1 MWQTEQLDQK
11 LGRVFEAASRT
22 VLALFIVV
30 ILLATLAGIGATLW
44 DLRLIVSHGFHEAF
58 KPLLI
63 DMLTVL
69 AAVEILRT
77 ALAYLSEGR
86 VKVTYIIDTV
96 LVTVLT
102 ETMAFWHRELD
113 WTQLAMLLALVL
125 TLAAIR
131 VLAVR
136 FSPRSARLEL

>member
-1 MWQTEQLDQK
+1 MWIMECDTRLTQF
-11 LGRVFEAASRT
+11 FETCSRAI
-22 VLALFIVV
+22 LSLFIVAL
-30 ILLATLAGIGATLW
+30 LLATLGGIGCTLW
-44 DLRLIVSHGFHEAF
+44 DLRLIVLSGFHQAF
-58 KPLLI
+58 KTLLI

-69 AAVEILRT
+69 AAIEILRT
-77 ALAYLSEGR
+77 ALAYFTEGR

-102 ETMAFWHRELD
+102 ETMAFWHRDLE
-113 WTQLAMLLALVL
+113 WPRMAMLLALVL
-125 TLAAIR
+125 TLAAVR